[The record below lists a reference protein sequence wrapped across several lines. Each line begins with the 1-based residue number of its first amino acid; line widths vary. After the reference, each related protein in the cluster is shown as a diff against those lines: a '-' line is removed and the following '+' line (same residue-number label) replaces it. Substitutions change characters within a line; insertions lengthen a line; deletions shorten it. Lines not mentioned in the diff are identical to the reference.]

1 MKPIKVSAEREYQV
15 LFTDSWSEQI
25 RSLIGARRFIIL
37 TQASLRHRVV
47 DVFPEE
53 SIIVTADGEE
63 QKSLTTFTT
72 ILEDLGNRGL
82 DRNSLIIG
90 IGGGATTDLAGFLA
104 ATYMRGIDWVAVPTS
119 IAGMV
124 DAAIGGKTG

>member
-1 MKPIKVSAEREYQV
+1 MKPIEVSAEREYQV
-15 LFTDSWSEQI
+15 LFTDSWSEKI
-25 RSLIGARRFIIL
+25 RALIGARRFIIL
-37 TQASLRHRVV
+37 TQASLRDRVG
-47 DVFPEE
+47 DAFSEE

-72 ILEDLGNRGL
+72 LLEELANRGL

-104 ATYMRGIDWVAVPTS
+104 ATFMRGIDW
-119 IAGMV
+119 
-124 DAAIGGKTG
+124 

>member
-72 ILEDLGNRGL
+72 ILEDLGSRGL

-90 IGGGATTDLAGFLA
+90 LGGGATTDLAGFLA

-124 DAAIGGKTG
+124 